1 MAGSSLRHERLEELI
16 AVQAL
21 GGLDPADRKEL
32 ALEMHRHGPECA
44 ECRRLVSDY
53 AEVAGMLALDLVPEA
68 VTMEEEDRLI
78 QAARA
83 GAPKLRSVPD
93 QASPAVASPARGA
106 PQRARRWVGF
116 AAAAASIAVLGGLV
130 GYALA
135 PGPSG
140 PLRAVALSPAGGA
153 GESASH
159 TVAFQEGTG
168 VAWLIG
174 SDIPAPPEGE
184 VYQQW
189 FRGPDEEAM
198 RPSNTFVPTGGRVL
212 VPADLDGVV
221 ELLAVSVDPR
231 GGSEGP
237 TGPVLVQASV

>member
-1 MAGSSLRHERLEELI
+1 MAGSGSPHERLEELI

-32 ALEMHRHGPECA
+32 ALEMHRHGTDCA

-68 VTMEEEDRLI
+68 VTIEEEDRLL
-78 QAARA
+78 QAAR
-83 GAPKLRSVPD
+83 GGSPKLRSVPD

-106 PQRARRWVGF
+106 PERVRRWVGF
-116 AAAAASIAVLGGLV
+116 AAVAASIAILGGLA

-135 PGPSG
+135 PGSSE
-140 PLRAVALSPAGGA
+140 PLRAVTLSPAGGA
-153 GESASH
+153 GESASL

-168 VAWLIG
+168 RAWLIG
-174 SDIPAPPEGE
+174 SDIPPPPEGE
-184 VYQQW
+184 VYQLW

-198 RPSNTFVPTGGRVL
+198 RPSDTFVPTGGRVL

-221 ELLAVSVDPR
+221 ELLAVSVEPR
-231 GGSEGP
+231 GGSESP
-237 TGPVLVQASV
+237 TGPVLFQASV